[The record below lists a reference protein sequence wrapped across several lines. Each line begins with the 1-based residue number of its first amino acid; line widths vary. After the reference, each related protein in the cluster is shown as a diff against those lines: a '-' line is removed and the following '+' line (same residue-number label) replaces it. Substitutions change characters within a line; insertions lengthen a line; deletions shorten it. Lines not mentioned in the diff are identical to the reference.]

1 MDFEYRMATQNYNVT
16 TLHSTHY
23 WCAEIG
29 CWQIAIH
36 VGFGGSLSH
45 EPQHWGNCQK
55 APYTVLFAHGCI
67 DDFGNLII
75 TKGWH

>member
-1 MDFEYRMATQNYNVT
+1 MDFEYKMATKNYNVT
-16 TLHSTHY
+16 TLNSTHY

-36 VGFGGSLSH
+36 VGFGAHTPERS
-45 EPQHWGNCQK
+45 GNCK
-55 APYTVLFAHGCI
+55 SSPYSVLFAHGCI